1 MRLLAK
7 NLYTPLSFILGMS
20 LLLLTGCLKDTETF
34 IPYQD
39 NVQISAFG
47 VVLDE
52 QDLPVFQAMITV
64 EGETTSADSNG
75 VFIFND
81 IVVPA
86 DLTSIKFSKE
96 GYFDAYRTVVP
107 GEGMPTLTVR
117 MLSLGQD
124 YNFNSSTGGI
134 IYTPYD
140 VDFTIPPNVLED
152 NQGSYSGD
160 VTLNISYLD
169 PLSPNLY
176 TRLPGSPLA
185 SNEAGQL
192 GLLEHFGS
200 VLFECRGA
208 TDQSLR
214 ANDGNFISVR
224 IPVPDDLSGQA
235 PDMIDLWR
243 LNQLENIWEW
253 VGTANRDGD
262 YYVADVKEEGTYSV
276 QRHLEFATIEGR
288 VIDKNDRPVANA
300 LIAINSTDSPIKQR
314 IWTSENGRFKTYVP
328 IRKDLDLSIEDECYS
343 SLRSLQI
350 GPYLSSSDIGDL
362 DIDTGNDYWSISGQ
376 LIKCAS
382 VSEGVDNGYT
392 VVQTASHHWIIPVD
406 QGYFSVDIFICSN
419 DFSISG
425 RDIQADKN
433 ANGAIIDDLAN
444 KPRTFN
450 AGIFK
455 ACD

>member
-1 MRLLAK
+1 MRLLAI
-7 NLYTPLSFILGMS
+7 NLYTRYTILLGMS
-20 LLLLTGCLKDTETF
+20 LLLMTGCLKDTETF

-47 VVLDE
+47 VVLNE
-52 QDLPVFQAMITV
+52 QDLPVFQAMVTV

-117 MLSLGQD
+117 MLHLGQD
-124 YNFNSSTGGI
+124 YNFNAGTGGI

-140 VDFTIPPNVLED
+140 VSFTIPPNILQDGQSLYTGEVRI
-152 NQGSYSGD
+152 NASY
-160 VTLNISYLD
+160 ID

-185 SNEAGQL
+185 RNDADQL

-200 VLFECRGA
+200 VLLECRGSA
-208 TDQSLR
+208 DESL
-214 ANDGNFISVR
+214 NTTDGNFITVR
-224 IPVPDDLSGQA
+224 IPIPADLAGLA
-235 PDMIDLWR
+235 PDSIDLW
-243 LNQLENIWEW
+243 QLDLVENEW
-253 VGTANRDGD
+253 LWTNKAYKEGD
-262 YYVADVKEEGTYSV
+262 FYVAKVTKEGTYSV
-276 QRHLEFATIEGR
+276 QRHLEFTSLEGR
-288 VIDKNDRPVANA
+288 VIDKNDQPVSNA
-300 LIAINSTDSPIKQR
+300 LISLGSTNSPIKQR
-314 IWTSENGRFKTYVP
+314 IWTSDHGRFKTYIP
-328 IRKDLDLSIEDECYS
+328 IRQALDLNIEDECYT
-343 SLRSLQI
+343 SLRSAQI
-350 GPYLSSSDIGDL
+350 GPFLSSSDIGDL
-362 DIDTGNDYWSISGQ
+362 DIDTGNDYWTISGQ

-382 VSEGVDNGYT
+382 ISEGVENGYT
-392 VVQTASHHWIIPVD
+392 VVSTASHHWIIPVN

-433 ANGAIIDDLAN
+433 ANGAIIDDLAS
-444 KPRTFN
+444 KPREFY